1 MQKTHSYAY
10 NESLEKVLQLL
21 EEKAELMLIW
31 FKHNYVK
38 LRESF
43 KVKLLNDFFLYLF
56 SRSEK
61 KRDVKL
67 LGININSDLK
77 FDKYVLQICCN
88 GGITR
93 VSKFISFKKI
103 KNHI

>member
-1 MQKTHSYAY
+1 
-10 NESLEKVLQLL
+10 
-21 EEKAELMLIW
+21 MLIW

-38 LRESF
+38 LNTDKSQSF
-43 KVKLLNDFFLYLF
+43 KVKLLNDFYLYLF

-61 KRDVKL
+61 KRGVKL

>member
-1 MQKTHSYAY
+1 
-10 NESLEKVLQLL
+10 
-21 EEKAELMLIW
+21 MLIW

-38 LRESF
+38 LNTDKSQSF
-43 KVKLLNDFFLYLF
+43 KVKLLNDFYLYLF